1 MTEIIVTA
9 ICGIVTTAIA
19 SLVTWLLSKKKYNSE
34 VDSNNIQNM
43 KESLEFYIKL
53 SDDYNQRLTN
63 EIKAHNEEVKALY
76 KENSELKKEI
86 KEQEKRFDE
95 KIMANQREITLMKNQ
110 MLSVYG
116 QVCLNFKCTERKLT
130 KEEDIEKQN

>member
-9 ICGIVTTAIA
+9 ICGIVTTAVA
-19 SLVTWLLSKKKYNSE
+19 SFVTWLLSKRKYNSE

-53 SDDYNQRLTN
+53 SDDYNKRLTN

-116 QVCLNFKCTERKLT
+116 QVCLNFKCTERKTT
-130 KEEDIEKQN
+130 KEDTL

>member
-1 MTEIIVTA
+1 
-9 ICGIVTTAIA
+9 
-19 SLVTWLLSKKKYNSE
+19 
-34 VDSNNIQNM
+34 M

-53 SDDYNQRLTN
+53 SDDYNKRLTN

-116 QVCLNFKCTERKLT
+116 
-130 KEEDIEKQN
+130 